1 MCRDTGLA
9 LYRLTLKQMTITY
22 TRKATRLNNEL
33 ILRLSNKELMEQLL
47 AYMQELPPFAH
58 EEMKSISDAMR
69 VVSTKLE
76 A

>member
-9 LYRLTLKQMTITY
+9 LYRLSLKQMTITY
-22 TRKATRLNNEL
+22 TRKATRLNDAL

-47 AYMQELPPFAH
+47 AYMQELAAFAH
-58 EEMKSISDAMR
+58 EEMKTISDAMR
-69 VVSTKLE
+69 VVATKLE